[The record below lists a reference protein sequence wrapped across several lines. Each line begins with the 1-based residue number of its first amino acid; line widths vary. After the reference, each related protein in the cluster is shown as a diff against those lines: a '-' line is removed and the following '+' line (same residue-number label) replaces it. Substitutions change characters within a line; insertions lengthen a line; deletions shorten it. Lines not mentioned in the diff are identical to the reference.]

1 MKPAGWQ
8 ALSLL
13 LTLAALRPAAAQMSD
28 QSFEV
33 TSQPDSVTVGDTVT
47 LHLRLRLADRDLL
60 FDTLPVPVGPRDRGV
75 QILSIS
81 RLTRGTDRVWTGEAK
96 VAYYRPGTQALPN
109 FGVAFARVVAG
120 VERAVFSSE
129 NGTIDIIPTLPAGD
143 QPLKDIKPI
152 EHSPA
157 PIWPWLILPLVLLAA
172 GLAAR
177 RIRRPRITPKIE
189 VPAEP
194 LAVHDPVE
202 SALGRLSAI
211 EAEHWLEQGQLA
223 RHYEAVANVVR
234 DYLAEAEHTPAR
246 ELTSSELIR
255 ELRRRAAPSE
265 ALARCRRVLGE
276 ADAVKF
282 AAVVPGGTE
291 SIEHLSAAR
300 ILISEWPAGRNGGIH
315 AAG

>member
-1 MKPAGWQ
+1 MKSGTWL

-13 LTLAALRPAAAQMSD
+13 LTLATVRPAAAQMSD

-33 TSQPDSVTVGDTVT
+33 TSQPESVTVGDTVT
-47 LHLRLRLADRDLL
+47 LHLRLRLSERDLL

-81 RLTRGTDRVWTGEAK
+81 RLTRGKDRAWSGEAK
-96 VAYYRPGTQALPN
+96 VAYFRPGKQALPN

-129 NGTIDIIPTLPAGD
+129 NGTIEIIPTLPAGD

-157 PIWPWLILPLVLLAA
+157 PVWPWLITPLVVLAA
-172 GLAAR
+172 ALAAR
-177 RIRRPRITPKIE
+177 RIRRPRLTPEIE

-194 LAVHDPVE
+194 HPVHDPVG
-202 SALGRLSAI
+202 SALDRLRAI

-234 DYLAEAEHTPAR
+234 DYLAEAERTPAR
-246 ELTSSELIR
+246 ELTSTELMR
-255 ELRRRAAPSE
+255 QLRQRSAPSE

-282 AAVVPGGTE
+282 AAVLPGATE
-291 SIEHLSAAR
+291 SIEYLIAAR
-300 ILISEWPAGRNGGIH
+300 NLISEWPAGRNGDTH